1 MAMVRLSRGLIAVA
15 ACVVLAACSQ
25 PLTVGTIQLGRS
37 LNEDNSVASQTSTF
51 TPQETVYV
59 AVLNPDRG
67 EGTLGVKWYFGSQ
80 LLSEREKP
88 VSFKGAGATEFN
100 LQSAAGFP
108 PGDYSVEVFLNGQS
122 VGRRNFNVAN

>member
-1 MAMVRLSRGLIAVA
+1 MAMVRVSRGVLAAA
-15 ACVVLAACSQ
+15 ACVALAACSQ
-25 PLTVGTIQLGRS
+25 QLTVGTIQLGRS

-59 AVLNPDRG
+59 AVLNPERG
-67 EGTLGVKWYFGSQ
+67 EGSLGVKWYFGSQ
-80 LLSEREKP
+80 LLSERDKS
-88 VSFKGAGATEFN
+88 VSFKGAGATAFN

>member
-1 MAMVRLSRGLIAVA
+1 MVRFSRGLTALATCA
-15 ACVVLAACSQ
+15 ALVACSQ

-37 LNEDNSVASQTSTF
+37 LNADSSVASQTSTF
-51 TPQETVYV
+51 KPQETVYV
-59 AVLNPDRG
+59 SVLNPERG

-100 LQSAAGFP
+100 LQSASGFP
-108 PGDYSVEVFLNGQS
+108 LGDYSVEVFLNGQS
-122 VGRRNFNVAN
+122 VGRRNFDVAN

>member
-1 MAMVRLSRGLIAVA
+1 MGRFSRGLAALA

-25 PLTVGTIQLGRS
+25 PLTVSTIQLGRS
-37 LNEDNSVASQTSTF
+37 LNEDSSVASQTTTF
-51 TPQETVYV
+51 TPRETVYV

-67 EGTLGVKWYFGSQ
+67 EGTIAVKWYFGTQ
-80 LLSEREKP
+80 LLSEREKR

-108 PGDYSVEVFLNGQS
+108 VGDYSVEVFLDGTS
-122 VGRRNFNVAN
+122 VGRRNFNVVK